1 MKERSRTVYVP
12 AGLSSIFQ
20 ICYEGNRDLE
30 LEGAKG
36 GGFRLK
42 LGTYTYAEISEVD
55 EVFINGIKE
64 EGKTSLKVI
73 ELFKKKF
80 QINENIRLVH
90 KIEVPIGCG
99 FGTSGSGALGAVF
112 AIADLFDIKAP
123 YCELANIAHEA
134 EILSLTGLGT
144 VAGLSSFKGS
154 CGLIIE
160 AGGPCICKTKE
171 LKVDRND
178 VLVSI
183 VISNIDKATVLQ
195 SEEKKKIVNAL
206 AEDLMKD
213 IDDAYSLLDKAR
225 IFAIKAGFADNYLQY
240 LMNFMLKIG
249 FKGVAQN
256 MIGKAVHG
264 LIDKDHLEHVIKE
277 LSKNLNGKIVVSE
290 LQEKNHLLDYYSNV

>member
-1 MKERSRTVYVP
+1 MKKRSRTIYVP

-20 ICYEGNRDLE
+20 VCYEGNRDLE
-30 LEGAKG
+30 LEGARG

-42 LGTYTYAEISEVD
+42 LGTYTYAELSKVD
-55 EVFINGIKE
+55 EVFINGFKE

-80 QINENIRLVH
+80 QIEESIRLFH

-99 FGTSGSGALGAVF
+99 FRTSGSGALGAVF
-112 AIADLFDIKAP
+112 AIADLFDIRAS
-123 YCELANIAHEA
+123 YCELANIAHKA

-160 AGGPCICKTKE
+160 AGGPCICKTQV
-171 LKVDRND
+171 LKVDRDD

-195 SEEKKKIVNAL
+195 SEEKKKLVNAL

-213 IDDAYSLLDKAR
+213 IDDAYSLLDRASV
-225 IFAIKAGFADNYLQY
+225 FAIKAGFADAYLQK
-240 LMNFMLKIG
+240 LMDFMLKIG

-264 LIDKDHLEHVIKE
+264 LVDKNHLERVVKE
-277 LSKNLNGKIVVSE
+277 LSRNLNYKIVVSE
-290 LQEKNHLLDYYSNV
+290 LQEKNPLLDYYSNV